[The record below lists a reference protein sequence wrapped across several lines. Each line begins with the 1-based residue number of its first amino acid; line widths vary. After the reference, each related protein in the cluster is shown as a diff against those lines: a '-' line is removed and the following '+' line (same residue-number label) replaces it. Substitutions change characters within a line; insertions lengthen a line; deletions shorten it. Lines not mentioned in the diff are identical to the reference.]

1 MTEREEKPRVSSR
14 QADVICIFPGLFPT
28 VLGFPFREDNIVWRA
43 RCGKRR
49 VTDGPTPLILASWD
63 PKIWLSV
70 KARLGHYAHLGP
82 ENKRLSSVHRGL
94 FDHGVT
100 QRSKALGLGKTVS
113 QGAQDPGGRGLQ
125 SASDRCDPND
135 LL

>member
-1 MTEREEKPRVSSR
+1 MES
-14 QADVICIFPGLFPT
+14 
-28 VLGFPFREDNIVWRA
+28 

-125 SASDRCDPND
+125 SASDGCDPND